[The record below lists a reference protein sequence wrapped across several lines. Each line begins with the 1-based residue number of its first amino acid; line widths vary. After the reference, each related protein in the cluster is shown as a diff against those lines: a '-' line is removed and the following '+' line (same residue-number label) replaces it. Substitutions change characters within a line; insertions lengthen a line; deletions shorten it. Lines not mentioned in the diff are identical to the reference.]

1 MLKGS
6 HMICPQFVF
15 FSEAGVWM
23 FEQSSARDGGS
34 NTCPCPYACD
44 AHSSTQRVRDIAIL
58 CWFVGLFVCNVF
70 ENLCGGRGVVVGSMR
85 IAY

>member
-58 CWFVGLFVCNVF
+58 CCLFVMCLKICEV
-70 ENLCGGRGVVVGSMR
+70 GVGVCSVE
-85 IAY
+85 